1 MWGWARLGCGAGRV
15 VWAFRMCFGA
25 AYGGGLEVGKG
36 DVLVVRSVFVL
47 HSDEGRLDNQEGK

>member
-1 MWGWARLGCGAGRV
+1 M
-15 VWAFRMCFGA
+15 VWAFGTCFGV

-47 HSDEGRLDNQEGK
+47 YSDEESLDNQEGK